1 MTWIVTQSSTMLG
14 TLAPERA
21 ASHFRVIQ
29 REAGVLIVAANAV
42 TVMFENSEP
51 TLSLRILD
59 LCEQTLDAHGRS
71 EGVLEAIAVAL
82 RELISRLGE
91 DAGGWL
97 SALWLSGDR
106 LELWSN
112 GRDDLAV
119 FAGDRTLVQR
129 CSPRLRLGPLV
140 ITQIGTGPHRP
151 EAPIELLPLAAER
164 VRVVLLHRMNS
175 EMSFLPGVIGWQR
188 SRPDASTDELV
199 EQTHGWIFDRG
210 QQVALIAAIDLI
222 LG

>member
-82 RELISRLGE
+82 RELISRLG
-91 DAGGWL
+91 GGR
-97 SALWLSGDR
+97 GR
-106 LELWSN
+106 LVE
-112 GRDDLAV
+112 RAV
-119 FAGDRTLVQR
+119 
-129 CSPRLRLGPLV
+129 
-140 ITQIGTGPHRP
+140 
-151 EAPIELLPLAAER
+151 AER
-164 VRVVLLHRMNS
+164 GSARAVVERA
-175 EMSFLPGVIGWQR
+175 R
-188 SRPDASTDELV
+188 
-199 EQTHGWIFDRG
+199 
-210 QQVALIAAIDLI
+210 
-222 LG
+222 